1 MKKVPFGELAFVLGV
16 VFTCMGVALM
26 VSSDLGLSMVAAPAY
41 ILGEKFAF
49 LTTGMAEWGIQ
60 GTLFILGCV
69 LMRRFSFPLLLSLAV
84 AALNAAV
91 LDMML
96 AIFAGVSA
104 ASFMGQL
111 FLYLLGFCRCPWAS
125 PSLFAA
131 ISPVRFTRCSSRW
144 CRSTSAGTGTS
155 ARSPMTG
162 SFSPSP

>member
-91 LDMML
+91 LDVML
-96 AIFAGVSA
+96 TIFAGVSA
-104 ASFMGQL
+104 ESFMGQL
-111 FLYLLGFCRCPWAS
+111 GLYLLGLGHTLKDERQTVVTGMV
-125 PSLFAA
+125 L
-131 ISPVRFTRCSSRW
+131 
-144 CRSTSAGTGTS
+144 AGAVYVDMLRRRGK
-155 ARSPMTG
+155 AN
-162 SFSPSP
+162 